1 MYLCAQMCATKKY
14 MNKIKKKQSQMKQKT
29 GYWRIFNMGSLS
41 CDVVFNIMG
50 ISSGVGA
57 HANMLLSWNS
67 EAWKNSQLLLRKVEL
82 LWQMVQ

>member
-1 MYLCAQMCATKKY
+1 
-14 MNKIKKKQSQMKQKT
+14 
-29 GYWRIFNMGSLS
+29 MGSLS

-57 HANMLLSWNS
+57 HANILLSWNS